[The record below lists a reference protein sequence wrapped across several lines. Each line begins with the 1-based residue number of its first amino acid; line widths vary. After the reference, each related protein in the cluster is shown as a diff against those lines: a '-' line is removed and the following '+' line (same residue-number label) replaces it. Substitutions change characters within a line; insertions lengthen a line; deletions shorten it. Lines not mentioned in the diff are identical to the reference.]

1 MSDAEQ
7 ILSVG
12 IEDEMKKSYIDYAMS
27 VIVGRALPDIRD
39 GMKPV
44 HRRILYSM
52 FETGSTHENPYK
64 KSARIVGDVMG
75 KYHPHGDAAIYDALA
90 RMAQEF
96 SMRYTLID
104 GQGNFGSVDGD
115 PPAAMRYTEVRLN
128 KLADEMLADI
138 RKETVDFQPNYDE
151 SLSEPIVLP
160 TRVPSLLVNG
170 SQGIAVGMATN
181 IPPHNLGEVID
192 ATIATIKKPDITVK
206 DLCKIV
212 KGPDF
217 PTGAYLFGDEGA
229 KEAYENGRGSVVVRA
244 RLFTEQLKKGKEAII
259 ISEIPYQVNKSTLL
273 EQIADLVK
281 DKRLDGITDIRDE
294 SDKQGMRVV
303 LEIRRGTNP
312 GILVNNL
319 YKLTSLERRYGIIML
334 AIVNR
339 RPQVLGLKGFLQAFI
354 DHRMEV
360 VTRRT
365 LFELRKAEERLHI
378 LEGLRIAVENIDAII
393 ELIKKSKDPAEA
405 KAKLMTRYHLSEI
418 QAQAILD
425 IRLQRLTS
433 LERVKVLEEYKETK
447 SLIQKLKSILE
458 KDELKMGIVIDE
470 LKEIR
475 EKFADPRRTEILKKT
490 DDLTIEDFIE
500 VEDMVI
506 TFSKKGYVKRTPLSV
521 FRKQG
526 IGGKGVKGMTT
537 HDEDY
542 VRDVFIASTHHY
554 ILIFTEKGKL
564 FWLKVYDV
572 PEQASSSFG
581 QAIVNLVPID
591 EGDAV
596 ATVIATQDFP
606 EDKYLVMVTRKGL
619 IKKTQLSEFSSPRSN
634 GIIALGVD
642 KDDKMKGVCISDGKN
657 EIILATRLGKAIRF
671 SEDGVRPMGRTAR
684 GVKAINLKKE
694 DLIVGMSIPTGKE
707 NALLTVMERGFGK
720 RTKLEE
726 YSPHSRGGS
735 GMINVNVTKKNGPV
749 IEILLVKDDDELL
762 VISAVGKT
770 LRMKAKDVPVYGRNT
785 QGVRIIGLGDDDSL
799 VGAAKVTENI

>member
-1 MSDAEQ
+1 MSEAEQ
-7 ILSVG
+7 ILQVG

-52 FETGSTHENPYK
+52 FETASTHENPYK

-90 RMAQEF
+90 RLAQDF

-151 SLSEPIVLP
+151 SLSEPTVLP
-160 TRVPSLLVNG
+160 ARIPTLLVNG

-229 KEAYENGRGSVVVRA
+229 KEAYESGRGSVVVRA
-244 RLFTEQLKKGKEAII
+244 RVFTEQLKKGKEAII
-259 ISEIPYQVNKSTLL
+259 ISEIPYQVNKSALL
-273 EQIADLVK
+273 EQIAELVK

-294 SDKQGMRVV
+294 SDKQGMRIV

-354 DHRMEV
+354 DHRVEV

-365 LFELRKAEERLHI
+365 LHELRKAEERLHV

-433 LERVKVLEEYKETK
+433 LERVKVMEEYKETK
-447 SLIQKLKSILE
+447 SIIQKLKNILE
-458 KDELKMGIVIDE
+458 KDELKTGIIIDE

-475 EKFADPRRTEILKKT
+475 EKYADPRRTEILKRT
-490 DDLTIEDFIE
+490 EDLTIEDFIE

-554 ILIFTEKGKL
+554 ILIFTERGKL

-596 ATVIATQDFP
+596 ATVIATQEFP
-606 EDKYLVMVTRKGL
+606 EDKYLVMVTQRGL

-642 KDDKMKGVCISDGKN
+642 KDDRMKGVSISDGKN
-657 EIILATRLGKAIRF
+657 EIILATRLGKVIRF
-671 SEDGVRPMGRTAR
+671 PEDGVRPMGRTAR
-684 GVKAINLKKE
+684 GVKAINLKKD
-694 DLIVGMSIPTGKE
+694 DLIVGMSIPSGKE
-707 NALLTVMERGFGK
+707 NALMTVMERGFGK

-762 VISAVGKT
+762 VISAAGKT
-770 LRMKAKDVPVYGRNT
+770 LRMKAKDVPLYGRNT
-785 QGVRIIGLGDDDSL
+785 QGVHIIGLGDDDSL
-799 VGAAKVTENI
+799 VGAAKVTDNI

>member
-1 MSDAEQ
+1 MGEAEQ
-7 ILSVG
+7 ILQVG

-52 FETGSTHENPYK
+52 FETSSTHENPYK

-90 RMAQEF
+90 RLAQNF

-128 KLADEMLADI
+128 RLADEMLADI
-138 RKETVDFQPNYDE
+138 RKETVDFHANYDE
-151 SLSEPIVLP
+151 SLSEPVVLP
-160 TRVPSLLVNG
+160 ARIPSLLING
-170 SQGIAVGMATN
+170 SQGIAVGMATS
-181 IPPHNLGEVID
+181 IPPHNIGEVID
-192 ATIATIKKPDITVK
+192 ATIATIKKPEITAK
-206 DLCKIV
+206 ELCQIV

-217 PTGAYLFGDEGA
+217 PTGAYLYGDEGA
-229 KEAYENGRGSVVVRA
+229 KEAYETGRGSFVLRA
-244 RLFTEQLKKGKEAII
+244 RVFTEQLKKGKEAII
-259 ISEIPYQVNKSTLL
+259 VSEIPYQVNKSTLL
-273 EQIADLVK
+273 EQIAELVK
-281 DKRLDGITDIRDE
+281 DKKIDGITDIRDE
-294 SDKQGMRVV
+294 SDKQGMRIVF
-303 LEIRRGTNP
+303 EIRRGTNP

-319 YKLTSLERRYGIIML
+319 YKMTSLERRYGIIML
-334 AIVNR
+334 AIVNK

-354 DHRMEV
+354 DHRFEV

-365 LFELRKAEERLHI
+365 LHELRKAEEKLHI

-433 LERVKVLEEYKETK
+433 LERVKVMEEYKETK
-447 SLIQKLKSILE
+447 ILIVKLKDILS
-458 KDELKMGIVIDE
+458 KSELKIGIIVDE

-475 EKFADPRRTEILKKT
+475 DKYADARRTEILSQT
-490 DDLTIEDFIE
+490 DELTIEDFIE

-506 TFSKKGYVKRTPLSV
+506 TISRNGYIKRTPLSV

-542 VRDVFIASTHHY
+542 VKDVFIASTHHY

-564 FWLKVYDV
+564 FWLKVYDI
-572 PEQASSSFG
+572 PEQATSSLG

-596 ATVIATQDFP
+596 ATAVATKNFP
-606 EDKYLVMVTRKGL
+606 EDQYLVMVTQKGF

-642 KDDKMKGVCISDGKN
+642 SGDRVKGVSISSGSN
-657 EIILATRLGKAIRF
+657 EILLATRSGKAIRF
-671 SEDGVRPMGRTAR
+671 SEEDVRPMGRTAR
-684 GVKAINLKKE
+684 GVKAINLKK
-694 DLIVGMSIPTGKE
+694 DDVIVGMSIPSGKE
-707 NALLTVMERGFGK
+707 NALLTLTERGFGK

-726 YSPHSRGGS
+726 YSAHSRGGS
-735 GMINVNVTKKNGPV
+735 GMININVTKKNGAV
-749 IEILLVKDDDELL
+749 IEILLVRDDDEFLL
-762 VISAVGKT
+762 ISASGKT
-770 LRMKAKDVPVYGRNT
+770 IRIKTRDVPIYSRNT
-785 QGVRIIGLGDDDSL
+785 QGVHIIELGEDDSL
-799 VGAAKVTENI
+799 VGAAKVTENL

>member
-1 MSDAEQ
+1 MGEAEE
-7 ILSVG
+7 ILQVG

-52 FETGSTHENPYK
+52 FETSTTHDNPYK

-75 KYHPHGDAAIYDALA
+75 KYHPHGDTAIYDALA
-90 RMAQEF
+90 RMAQDF

-128 KLADEMLADI
+128 RLADEMLADI

-151 SLSEPIVLP
+151 SLAEPVVLP
-160 TRVPSLLVNG
+160 ARVPSLLING

-181 IPPHNLGEVID
+181 IPPHNMGEIID
-192 ATIATIKKPDITVK
+192 GTIAAIKNPEITTK
-206 DLCKIV
+206 ELCKIV

-217 PTGAYLFGDEGA
+217 PTGAYLYGDEGA
-229 KEAYENGRGSVVVRA
+229 KEAYESGRGSFILRA
-244 RLFTEQLKKGKEAII
+244 RVFTEQLKKGKEAII
-259 ISEIPYQVNKSTLL
+259 VSEIPYQVNKSALL
-273 EQIADLVK
+273 EQIAELVK
-281 DKRLDGITDIRDE
+281 DKKVDGITDIRDE
-294 SDKQGMRVV
+294 SDKQGMRIV

-319 YKLTSLERRYGIIML
+319 YKMTSLERRYGIIML
-334 AIVNR
+334 AIVNK
-339 RPQVLGLKGFLQAFI
+339 RPQILGLKGFLQAFI
-354 DHRMEV
+354 DHRVEV

-365 LFELRKAEERLHI
+365 LYELRKAEERLHI

-405 KAKLMTRYHLSEI
+405 KAKLMTRYHLSDI

-433 LERVKVLEEYKETK
+433 LERVKIMEEYKETK
-447 SLIQKLKSILE
+447 TLIGKLKDILS
-458 KDELKMGIVIDE
+458 KSELKMGIVVDE
-470 LKEIR
+470 LNEIR
-475 EKFADPRRTEILKKT
+475 DKYADARRTEILSKT
-490 DDLTIEDFIE
+490 DELTIEDFIE

-506 TFSKKGYVKRTPLSV
+506 TISRKGYIKRTPLSV

-537 HDEDY
+537 HDEDF
-542 VRDVFIASTHHY
+542 VKDLFIASTHHY

-564 FWLKVYDV
+564 YWLKVYDI

-591 EGDAV
+591 EGDSMATAV
-596 ATVIATQDFP
+596 ATKDFP
-606 EDKYLVMVTRKGL
+606 EDRYLVMATQRGL

-642 KDDKMKGVCISDGKN
+642 AKDRVKGVCISDGKN
-657 EIILATRLGKAIRF
+657 EIILATRSGKVIRF
-671 SEDGVRPMGRTAR
+671 SEEDVRPMGRTAR
-684 GVKAINLKKE
+684 GVKALNLKKE
-694 DLIVGMSIPTGKE
+694 DIIVGMSIPSGQE
-707 NALLTVMERGFGK
+707 NALLTVMEKGFGK

-726 YSPHSRGGS
+726 YSSHSRGGS
-735 GMINVNVTKKNGPV
+735 GMINVNVTQKNGPV
-749 IEILLVKDDDELL
+749 VEILLVKDDDELL
-762 VISAVGKT
+762 VISASGKT
-770 LRMKAKDVPVYGRNT
+770 LRMKAKDVPLYGRNT
-785 QGVRIIGLGDDDSL
+785 QGVRILGLGDDDSL

>member
-1 MSDAEQ
+1 MSEAEQ
-7 ILSVG
+7 ILQVG

-52 FETGSTHENPYK
+52 FETASTHENPYK

-90 RMAQEF
+90 RLAQDF

-151 SLSEPIVLP
+151 SLSEPTVLP
-160 TRVPSLLVNG
+160 ARIPALLVNG

-192 ATIATIKKPDITVK
+192 ATIATMKKPDITVK

-244 RLFTEQLKKGKEAII
+244 RVFTEQLKKGKEAII
-259 ISEIPYQVNKSTLL
+259 ISEIPYQVNKSALL
-273 EQIADLVK
+273 EQIAELVK

-294 SDKQGMRVV
+294 SDKQGMRIV

-354 DHRMEV
+354 DHRVEV

-365 LFELRKAEERLHI
+365 LHELRKAEERLHI

-433 LERVKVLEEYKETK
+433 LERVKVMEEYKETK
-447 SLIQKLKSILE
+447 SIIQKLKNILE
-458 KDELKMGIVIDE
+458 KDELKTGIIIDE

-475 EKFADPRRTEILKKT
+475 EKYADPRRTEILKRT
-490 DDLTIEDFIE
+490 EDLTIEDFIE

-554 ILIFTEKGKL
+554 ILIFTERGKL

-591 EGDAV
+591 EGDEV
-596 ATVIATQDFP
+596 ATVIATQEFP
-606 EDKYLVMVTRKGL
+606 EDKYLVMVTQRGL

-642 KDDKMKGVCISDGKN
+642 KDDRMKGVSISDGKN
-657 EIILATRLGKAIRF
+657 EIILATRLGKVIRF
-671 SEDGVRPMGRTAR
+671 PEDGVRPMGRTAR
-684 GVKAINLKKE
+684 GVKAINLKKD
-694 DLIVGMSIPTGKE
+694 DLIVGMSIPSGKE
-707 NALLTVMERGFGK
+707 NALMTVMERGFGK

-762 VISAVGKT
+762 VISAAGKT
-770 LRMKAKDVPVYGRNT
+770 LRMKAKDVPLYGRNT
-785 QGVRIIGLGDDDSL
+785 QGVHIIGLGDDDSL
-799 VGAAKVTENI
+799 VGAAKVTDNI

>member
-7 ILSVG
+7 IHPVG

-90 RMAQEF
+90 RLAQDF

-128 KLADEMLADI
+128 RLADEMLADI

-151 SLSEPIVLP
+151 SLHEPTVLP
-160 TRVPSLLVNG
+160 AKIPSLLING

-192 ATIATIKKPDITVK
+192 ATIATIKKSEITVK
-206 DLCKIV
+206 ELCQIV

-217 PTGAYLFGDEGA
+217 PTGGYLYGDEGA
-229 KEAYENGRGSVVVRA
+229 KEAYETGRGSVVVRA
-244 RLFTEQLKKGKEAII
+244 RIFTEQLKKGKEAII
-259 ISEIPYQVNKSTLL
+259 ISEIPYQVNKSSLL

-281 DKRLDGITDIRDE
+281 DKKLDGITDIRDE
-294 SDKQGMRVV
+294 SDKQGMRIV

-319 YKLTSLERRYGIIML
+319 YKMTSLERRYGIIML
-334 AIVNR
+334 AIVNK
-339 RPQVLGLKGFLQAFI
+339 RPQVLGLKGFIQAFI
-354 DHRMEV
+354 DHRIEV

-365 LFELRKAEERLHI
+365 LHELRKAEERLHI
-378 LEGLRIAVENIDAII
+378 LEGLRVAVENIDAII

-425 IRLQRLTS
+425 IRLQRLTN
-433 LERVKVLEEYKETK
+433 LERVKIMEEYKETK
-447 SLIQKLKSILE
+447 VLIQKLKTILE
-458 KDELKMGIVIDE
+458 KSEIKMGIITDE

-475 EKFADPRRTEILKKT
+475 DKFADARRTEILKKT
-490 DDLTIEDFIE
+490 EDLTIEDFIE

-506 TFSKKGYVKRTPLSV
+506 TISSRGYIKRTPLSV

-526 IGGKGVKGMTT
+526 KGGKGVKGMTT
-537 HDEDY
+537 RDEDY
-542 VRDVFIASTHHY
+542 VKDLFIASTHHY

-564 FWLKVYDV
+564 FWLKVYDI

-591 EGDAV
+591 EGDAIATAV
-596 ATVIATQDFP
+596 ATHEFP
-606 EDKYLVMVTRKGL
+606 EDKYLVMATQKGL

-642 KDDKMKGVCISDGKN
+642 AGDKVKGVCISNGKN
-657 EIILATRLGKAIRF
+657 EIILATRSGKVIRF
-671 SEDGVRPMGRTAR
+671 SEEDVRSMGRTAR
-684 GVKAINLKKE
+684 GVKALSLKKE
-694 DLIVGMSIPTGKE
+694 DLIVGMSIPSGKE

-726 YSPHSRGGS
+726 YSSHSRGGS
-735 GMINVNVTKKNGPV
+735 GMINVNVTAKNGSV

-762 VISAVGKT
+762 VISAAGKM
-770 LRMKAKDVPVYGRNT
+770 LRMKAKDVPLYGRNT
-785 QGVRIIGLGDDDSL
+785 QGVRIIGLDNDDKL
-799 VGAAKVTENI
+799 VGAAKVTEDI

>member
-1 MSDAEQ
+1 MGEAEE
-7 ILSVG
+7 ILQVG

-52 FETGSTHENPYK
+52 FETSTTHDNPYK

-75 KYHPHGDAAIYDALA
+75 KYHPHGDSAIYDALA
-90 RMAQEF
+90 RMAQDF

-128 KLADEMLADI
+128 RLADEMLTDI

-151 SLSEPIVLP
+151 SLAEPVVLP
-160 TRVPSLLVNG
+160 ARVPSLLING

-181 IPPHNLGEVID
+181 IPPHNLGEIID
-192 ATIATIKKPDITVK
+192 GTIATIKNPDITTK
-206 DLCKIV
+206 ELCKIV

-217 PTGAYLFGDEGA
+217 PTGAYLYGDEGA
-229 KEAYENGRGSVVVRA
+229 KDAYESGRGSFILRA
-244 RLFTEQLKKGKEAII
+244 RVFTEQLKKGKEAII
-259 ISEIPYQVNKSTLL
+259 VSEIPYQVNKSALL
-273 EQIADLVK
+273 EQIAELVK
-281 DKRLDGITDIRDE
+281 DKKIDGITDIRDE
-294 SDKQGMRVV
+294 SDKQGMRIV

-334 AIVNR
+334 AIVNK
-339 RPQVLGLKGFLQAFI
+339 RPQILGLKGFLQAFI
-354 DHRMEV
+354 DHRVEV

-365 LFELRKAEERLHI
+365 LYELKKAEERLHI

-405 KAKLMTRYHLSEI
+405 KAKLMTRYHLSDI

-433 LERVKVLEEYKETK
+433 LERVKIMEEYKETK
-447 SLIQKLKSILE
+447 TLIGKLKDILS
-458 KDELKMGIVIDE
+458 KSELKMGIVVNE
-470 LKEIR
+470 LNEIR
-475 EKFADPRRTEILKKT
+475 DKYADARRTEILSKT
-490 DDLTIEDFIE
+490 DELTIEDFIE

-506 TFSKKGYVKRTPLSV
+506 TISRKGYIKRTPLSV

-537 HDEDY
+537 HDEDF
-542 VRDVFIASTHHY
+542 VKDLFIASTHHY

-564 FWLKVYDV
+564 FWLKVYDI

-591 EGDAV
+591 EGDSMATAV
-596 ATVIATQDFP
+596 ATKDFP
-606 EDKYLVMVTRKGL
+606 EDQYLVMATQRGL

-642 KDDKMKGVCISDGKN
+642 AKDRVKGVCISDGKN
-657 EIILATRLGKAIRF
+657 EIILATRAGKVIRF
-671 SEDGVRPMGRTAR
+671 SEEDVRPMGRTAR
-684 GVKAINLKKE
+684 GVKALNLKKE
-694 DLIVGMSIPTGKE
+694 DVIVGMSIPSGQE
-707 NALLTVMERGFGK
+707 NALMTVMEKGFGK

-726 YSPHSRGGS
+726 YSSHSRGGS
-735 GMINVNVTKKNGPV
+735 GMINVNVTQKNGPV
-749 IEILLVKDDDELL
+749 VEILLVKDDDELL
-762 VISAVGKT
+762 VISASGKT
-770 LRMKAKDVPVYGRNT
+770 LRMKAKDVPLYGRNT
-785 QGVRIIGLGDDDSL
+785 QGVKILGLGDEDSL
-799 VGAAKVTENI
+799 VGAARVTENI